1 MTNQQSIVL
10 RHLQTYGTDT
20 DTNIARVTGIPRASV
35 RRTIQELQDLGVHVS
50 YSGQDGYALA
60 DTGAYSTQPA

>member
-50 YSGQDGYALA
+50 Y
-60 DTGAYSTQPA
+60 